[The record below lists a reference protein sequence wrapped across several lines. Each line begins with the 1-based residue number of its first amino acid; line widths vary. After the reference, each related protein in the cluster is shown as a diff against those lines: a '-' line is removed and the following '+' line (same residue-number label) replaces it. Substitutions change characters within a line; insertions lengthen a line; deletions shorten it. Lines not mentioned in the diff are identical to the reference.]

1 MPDLF
6 HTVLYAPT
14 GVLMAPIAPPA
25 VLQRFQVTLLGRTM
39 TLMSVLCSPED

>member
-6 HTVLYAPT
+6 QTVLYAPT

-25 VLQRFQVTLLGRTM
+25 VLQRFQVTFLGR
-39 TLMSVLCSPED
+39 LDYDIDACFWQS

>member
-6 HTVLYAPT
+6 QTVLYALT

-25 VLQRFQVTLLGRTM
+25 VLQRFQCTFLGRFDHDIDGCFVQ
-39 TLMSVLCSPED
+39 S

>member
-6 HTVLYAPT
+6 QTVLYAPT

-25 VLQRFQVTLLGRTM
+25 ILQRFQVAFLGRFDYDIDACI
-39 TLMSVLCSPED
+39 LQS

>member
-1 MPDLF
+1 MPDLS

-25 VLQRFQVTLLGRTM
+25 VLQRFRVTFLGRFDYDIDACFRQ
-39 TLMSVLCSPED
+39 S